1 VTGFILSY
9 HRRSGELRI
18 EQFTGEDSVSRAA
31 SRRLE
36 LERERTDAD
45 VEIASLFSDSLES
58 LQKTHSRYFRKFQP
72 A

>member
-9 HRRSGELRI
+9 HRRSGELTI
-18 EQFTGEDSVSRAA
+18 EQFTGDDSVSRAA

-58 LQKTHSRYFRKFQP
+58 LQKTHSRYFRNFQP